1 MFPFKDWNHAAS
13 IIVVGLL
20 VVLRPA
26 TIASLLST
34 PIGVATAGLAV
45 ASVAASSPALG
56 FIAVAL
62 IVTEKKEVEAMT
74 GGTQVALFNSTK
86 EWMARHCKED
96 GNGDLVFQD
105 EAGNLVG
112 GQYAQQFLHGVKL
125 GKGCEENP
133 CSRECII
140 GAP

>member
-1 MFPFKDWNHAAS
+1 MFAFKDWNHAVS

-20 VVLRPA
+20 VILRPE
-26 TIASLLST
+26 TIASLMST
-34 PIGVATAGLAV
+34 PVGVATAALAI
-45 ASVAASSPALG
+45 ASVAANSPALG
-56 FIAVAL
+56 FVAVAL
-62 IVTEKKEVEAMT
+62 IVTEKKEVEGMT
-74 GGTQVALFNSTK
+74 GDTQIALFNKTK

-105 EAGNLVG
+105 ESGNLVG

-133 CSRECII
+133 CSRKCII
-140 GAP
+140 GAS